1 VPLGYQLQLGDIC
14 EILTSKS
21 SPGPSKDWLGIART
35 SRARSK
41 IRQWFSKESR
51 EDSEQLGRD
60 LLQKALRKQGVGL
73 AVLNRADV
81 LGQVA
86 SQMNFAKPETLIAA
100 VGAGKVSPQQV
111 GTKIMMLLN
120 KPPVDAQTEEIPV
133 PIKPPARPR
142 SNGTSTGVHV
152 KGIDDLLIRLAHCCH
167 PVPGDP
173 IMGFV
178 TRGRGLS
185 VHRADCPNAE
195 GLNAYPDRIL
205 DVYWDSKQLTTYQV
219 EIQVEAVDRT
229 KLLSDIST
237 VLSDAGV
244 NILSATVST
253 RRDRL
258 AVFRFVFEIG
268 NLANLTHIIAN
279 VKRIEAVFDAYRVL
293 PT

>member
-1 VPLGYQLQLGDIC
+1 
-14 EILTSKS
+14 
-21 SPGPSKDWLGIART
+21 
-35 SRARSK
+35 
-41 IRQWFSKESR
+41 
-51 EDSEQLGRD
+51 
-60 LLQKALRKQGVGL
+60 
-73 AVLNRADV
+73 
-81 LGQVA
+81 
-86 SQMNFAKPETLIAA
+86 LIAA
-100 VGAGKVSPQQV
+100 VGAGKVSAQQV
-111 GTKIMMLLN
+111 GAKIMLLLN
-120 KPPVDAQTEEIPV
+120 KPPDEAQLDEIQV
-133 PIKPPARPR
+133 PIKPAAKPR
-142 SNGTSTGVHV
+142 GKAAPTGVHV

-167 PVPGDP
+167 PVPGDS

-185 VHRADCPNAE
+185 IHRADCPNAE

-253 RRDRL
+253 RKDRL

-268 NLANLTHIIAN
+268 NLANLTHIIAD